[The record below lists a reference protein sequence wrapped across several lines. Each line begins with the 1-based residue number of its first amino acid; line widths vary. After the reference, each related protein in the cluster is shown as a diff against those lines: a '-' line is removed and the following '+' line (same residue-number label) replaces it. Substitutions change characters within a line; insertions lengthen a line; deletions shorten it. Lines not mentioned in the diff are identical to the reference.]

1 MQSGREPEKRG
12 HLRRLG
18 IFTRDSMSLTT
29 PGNRSKIQ
37 MIKKVND
44 SAYRDLPS
52 DMAPIMSILEW
63 NGES

>member
-1 MQSGREPEKRG
+1 
-12 HLRRLG
+12 
-18 IFTRDSMSLTT
+18 MSLTT